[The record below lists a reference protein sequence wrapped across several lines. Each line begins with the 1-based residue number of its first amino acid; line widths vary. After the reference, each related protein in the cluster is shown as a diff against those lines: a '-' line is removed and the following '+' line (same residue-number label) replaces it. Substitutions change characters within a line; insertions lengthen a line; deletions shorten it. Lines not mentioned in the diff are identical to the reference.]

1 VRSNPVLRGVMV
13 RLVAAAVL
21 TLSGCQSG
29 APLPSPATSESPALA
44 PATERVVGPLT
55 EAEARALATMNDR
68 VKQYLEMRSK
78 IAQSLPKLPKDPTP
92 EQIDQNQRAL
102 QKLVQDARKTAKP
115 GDIFTPEATPVIKRL
130 LASIFGGLGGK
141 ELRASIMPH
150 DPLTAAELKRTANAP
165 YPDTVPLSP
174 VPPQVLQTL
183 PNLTEKLEYRFIGDA
198 LILLDVDAN
207 VIADFIEDVIPN

>member
-1 VRSNPVLRGVMV
+1 MV
-13 RLVAAAVL
+13 RLVAVAVL
-21 TLSGCQSG
+21 TVSGCQSG
-29 APLPSPATSESPALA
+29 TPSPAPATSESPALA

-68 VKQYLEMRSK
+68 VKEYLAMRNR
-78 IAQSLPKLPKDPTP
+78 IAQSLPKLPNDPTP

-141 ELRASIMPH
+141 ELRASIMDE
-150 DPLTAAELKRTANAP
+150 DPLTAAELKRTVNAP
-165 YPDTVPLSP
+165 YPDTVPLSTI
-174 VPPQVLQTL
+174 PPQVLQTL
-183 PNLTEKLEYRFIGDA
+183 PNLTEKLEYRFIGDS
-198 LILLDVDAN
+198 LILLDVDAHL
-207 VIADFIEDVIPN
+207 IADFMEDAIPK